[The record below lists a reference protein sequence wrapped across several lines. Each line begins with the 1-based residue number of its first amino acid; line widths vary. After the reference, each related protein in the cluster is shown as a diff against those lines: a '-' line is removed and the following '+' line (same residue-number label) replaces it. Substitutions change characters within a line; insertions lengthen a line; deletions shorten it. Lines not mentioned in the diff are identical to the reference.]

1 MTNNMVKPA
10 GSKSVWVSLI
20 FTFFFGFLGLFYS
33 TVAGAIVMLILYL
46 TVGLFTGGIGLLILH
61 PITMIWGA
69 VAVSNHN
76 QKLTGGF
83 K

>member
-1 MTNNMVKPA
+1 MSNQISNKPV

-20 FTFFFGFLGLFYS
+20 LTFFFGFLGLFYS
-33 TVAGAIVMLILYL
+33 TVLGAVVMLILYL
-46 TVGLFTGGIGLLILH
+46 IVGFLTAGVGLLLLH

-76 QKLTGGF
+76 KKLAGGI
-83 K
+83 